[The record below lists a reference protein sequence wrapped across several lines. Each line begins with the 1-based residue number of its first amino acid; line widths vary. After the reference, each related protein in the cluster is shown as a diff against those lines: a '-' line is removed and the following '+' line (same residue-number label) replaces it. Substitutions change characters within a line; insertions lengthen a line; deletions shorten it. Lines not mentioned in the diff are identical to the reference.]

1 MNNLL
6 LIIKGAFIGIG
17 GILPGVSGGVLCAI
31 FGLYQPIIEVLS
43 DPFKNLQKHIRL
55 IIPVGIGVA
64 VGFIGFAGLV
74 NAFMKANATIAIC
87 VFVGLIAG
95 MLPDMWKDAGREGRT
110 KIDIGAMAISMIIF
124 LMLLWYLQ
132 NGMALTVIPNT
143 GWYIFCGVAWG
154 LSIIV
159 PGLSSSS
166 MLIFF
171 GLYQPMLEGL
181 STLNMSVVIPLIIGG
196 AGVVFTLSKALNYF
210 FSTHF
215 ALANHIIFGIVIA
228 NTLMIIPT
236 DISGLSGILSAITAI
251 TVGAAGGICLNK
263 FFTKIAETKN
273 K

>member
-43 DPFKNLQKHIRL
+43 DPFKNLKKHIRL

-74 NAFMKANATIAIC
+74 NAFMKANATAAIC
-87 VFVGLIAG
+87 VFVGLIVG
-95 MLPDMWKDAGREGRT
+95 MLPDMWRDAGREGRSRG
-110 KIDIGAMAISMIIF
+110 DLSAMIVSMVVF
-124 LMLLWYLQ
+124 LVMLWYLQ
-132 NGMALTVIPNT
+132 NGMALTVVPNT
-143 GWYIFCGVAWG
+143 GWYIFCGIAWG

-228 NTLMIIPT
+228 NTIMIIPT
-236 DISGLSGILSAITAI
+236 DMSGAGEILVAVFA
-251 TVGAAGGICLNK
+251 VAAGSVGGICLNK
-263 FFTKIAETKN
+263 FFEKIAK
-273 K
+273 KRK

>member
-17 GILPGVSGGVLCAI
+17 GILPGVSGGVLCAM

-43 DPFKNLQKHIRL
+43 DPFKNLKKHIRL
-55 IIPVGIGVA
+55 IIPVGTGV
-64 VGFIGFAGLV
+64 VIGFIGFAGMV
-74 NAFMKANATIAIC
+74 NAFMKANATVAIC
-87 VFVGLIAG
+87 VFVGLIVG
-95 MLPDMWKDAGREGRT
+95 MLPDMWRDAGREGRS
-110 KIDIGAMAISMIIF
+110 KGDLGAMAASMVLF
-124 LMLLWYLQ
+124 LILLWYLQ
-132 NGMALTVIPNT
+132 NGMALTVVPNT

-210 FSTHF
+210 FSTYYS
-215 ALANHIIFGIVIA
+215 LANHIIFGIVIA

-236 DISGLSGILSAITAI
+236 DLSGAGAVLAAAVSIIL
-251 TVGAAGGICLNK
+251 GAAGGICLNK
-263 FFTKIAETKN
+263 LFAVIAKTKN